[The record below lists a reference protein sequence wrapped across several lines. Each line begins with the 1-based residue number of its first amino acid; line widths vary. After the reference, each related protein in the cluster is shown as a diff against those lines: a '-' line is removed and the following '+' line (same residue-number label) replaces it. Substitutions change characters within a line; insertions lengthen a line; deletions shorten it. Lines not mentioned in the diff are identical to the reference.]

1 MIPRDSV
8 AEAISGLCRGRRQE
22 FGGELLRGRE
32 WEAEHWHLSSGSNC
46 WWSSWKPTA
55 GTLYNRCYQTNM
67 EGFSFIL
74 SCALARTALLIL
86 VLNEKCPPPPPRLM
100 CLNTWSLDVGIVWEV
115 CGTLRR

>member
-86 VLNEKCPPPPPRLM
+86 VLNEKCPPPLM
-100 CLNTWSLDVGIVWEV
+100 CLNTWSLAVGIVWEG